1 MSGGYF
7 DYSHFQ
13 VEMLAEELKRFVN
26 KQWQFKRGDK
36 VPDLGEG
43 EWDHKLSAKT
53 LQKIEHTANMLY
65 KAANMAHRVDYLLSG
80 DDSEERFHLRWD
92 EEKLDT

>member
-1 MSGGYF
+1 
-7 DYSHFQ
+7 
-13 VEMLAEELKRFVN
+13 MLAEELRRFVN
-26 KQWQFKRGDK
+26 KQWQFKREERVPNVGD
-36 VPDLGEG
+36 GEW

-92 EEKLDT
+92 EVKLGE